1 MAKEKTLVRHLQYK
15 TPWEGKETRH
25 FWLVI
30 NSMKS
35 LILYSHQNDDELNE
49 LATAAIKAKTLKLQ

>member
-25 FWLVI
+25 FWPVI
-30 NSMKS
+30 NSMKW